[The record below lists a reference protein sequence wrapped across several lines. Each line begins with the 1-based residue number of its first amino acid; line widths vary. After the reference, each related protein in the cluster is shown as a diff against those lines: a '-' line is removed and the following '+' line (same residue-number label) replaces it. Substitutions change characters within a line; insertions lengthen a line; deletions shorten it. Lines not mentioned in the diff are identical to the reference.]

1 MRAGR
6 NRQKAAAGRNA
17 SEQADADTQLRQE
30 IEAGRDANVA
40 GRDQTIINIA
50 FGAEQ
55 PPTPGSSRPEW
66 GNVPPRNPG
75 FTGREGLLATV
86 RESLLSGHRT
96 AVQALHGMGGVGK
109 TQLAVEYV
117 HRFADDYDVVWWI
130 AIALGVLAGLVNL
143 PIDEREIKRPAA
155 AAA

>member
-1 MRAGR
+1 MSSDQSDRETR
-6 NRQKAAAGRNA
+6 
-17 SEQADADTQLRQE
+17 LRQE

-55 PPTPGSSRPEW
+55 PPTPGSPRPVW

-75 FTGREGLLATV
+75 FTGREGLLSAV
-86 RESLLSGHRT
+86 RDSLLSGHRT

-117 HRFADDYDVVWWI
+117 HRFGDDYDLVWWI
-130 AIALGVLAGLVNL
+130 AAEKPGLIGDQFAALAESLGCVEPGAC
-143 PIDEREIKRPAA
+143 
-155 AAA
+155 